1 MAEISAG
8 EFIKLVKLDK
18 IKKEKIFIHG
28 NEIYLI
34 KQIVKIFKEKF
45 ETEIIDINE
54 ANFLN
59 KLFQGT
65 TQSLFSN
72 KEPFLIV
79 SNINLINSKL
89 RKKTD
94 KEKFISFL
102 KNSQRYL
109 LVSETEID
117 RKTLKTELFKEI
129 LKYSDYTVVVEHLER
144 KKVFQILKKK
154 FKTAGKAIDDETILF
169 IIDTLGTD
177 LQTLKVETDKLICFP
192 GKLTKETVSE
202 LIFAIKTTSIF
213 SLIKYI
219 LKRQK
224 RDYIKNLNIL
234 LSEGTEPLSLIALL
248 QTQLRQIIEIKSG
261 KNTRLPHRVIKEYI
275 NLTQKSNLRELYNLL
290 KTLHE
295 TEFAIKTGYR
305 KPEEALKEIVFK
317 EV

>member
-1 MAEISAG
+1 MAEVSAG
-8 EFIKLVKLDK
+8 DFIKQIKSGK
-18 IKKEKIFIHG
+18 IGKNKIFIHG

-34 KQIVKIFKEKF
+34 KQVIKALSEKF
-45 ETEIIDINE
+45 ETEKVDVND
-54 ANFLN
+54 NDFLN
-59 KLFQGT
+59 KLFKGT
-65 TQSLFSN
+65 TQNLFTQ

-79 SNINLINSKL
+79 LNINSLNSKI

-94 KEKFISFL
+94 KEKFIGFL
-102 KNSQRYL
+102 KNSSAYL

-117 RKTLKTELFKEI
+117 KKTLNTELFKEI
-129 LKYSDYTVVVEHLER
+129 LKHSKHIVVARHFDR

-154 FKTAGKAIDDETILF
+154 FKTAGKEIDDETILF

-177 LQTLKVETDKLICFP
+177 LQILKVETDKLICFP
-192 GKLTKETVSE
+192 GKLTKETISE
-202 LIFAIKTTSIF
+202 LIFATKTTNIF
-213 SLIKYI
+213 SLITHI
-219 LKRQK
+219 LKREK
-224 RDYIKNLNIL
+224 RNYIENLNIL

-261 KNTRLPHRVIKEYI
+261 KRVRLPQKVIKEYI
-275 NLTQKSNLRELYNLL
+275 NLTQKISLKELYNLL

-295 TEFAIKTGYR
+295 VEFAIKTGYR